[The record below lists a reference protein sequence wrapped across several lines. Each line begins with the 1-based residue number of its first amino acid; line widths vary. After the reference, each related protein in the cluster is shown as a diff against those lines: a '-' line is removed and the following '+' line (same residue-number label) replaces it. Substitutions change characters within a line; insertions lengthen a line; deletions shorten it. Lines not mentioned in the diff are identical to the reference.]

1 MKRRT
6 SRRQQGLAP
15 AKSKNVVKKKKKK
28 VDTKKPKK
36 KSYLAKI
43 NEKVTDENVV
53 LEVEEKDEDK
63 AVEYVAEGKV
73 LSAKK
78 HKKKDKDKNRKDN
91 IVFYA
96 RHFFEKLRKGTM
108 FRIRNGY
115 RIRYST
121 LKKYKLIK
129 EYETWTKYAI
139 KKSKGEDKKLYK
151 EHLRMMYDE
160 IIFENRMENKVAPYV
175 NETITQISN
184 ALNSNNIGT
193 SIDPK
198 SITIL
203 INPEG
208 MPEEVLDDLQMNTNP
223 SKKNVVAKKT
233 KTKTQRKKDKQFQQ
247 AKNVVVED
255 KSQIDMTYWGR
266 KTYTINDVKARF
278 DSNTKPNNLYGEW
291 RKTKGEDVWTP
302 LAADTG
308 KNNYKAIVK
317 LLDILACING
327 DYRKL
332 KTIPGRKSAI
342 LVDKRNGKEIQLSK
356 GGKQYYENDRNKS
369 DKRLWKGKKPQPDG
383 SEDILECF
391 KGNSAQIA
399 QKLELIVN
407 TPSRYSFKK
416 DKSFNKHVIGAVQAL
431 AREKNSSEKWR
442 SPFKWLL
449 GEEQLLAWTDAF
461 DAVMNRDRA
470 KRAKDKEEGKLIAL
484 PWKKCVDA
492 LVSLRKKF
500 IESRKKDPKSLDTA
514 KKNLDYVLFACYVLS
529 PVKRDDY
536 GDVYIVD
543 KFSDRLKKEYKAVV
557 STSTKHPIIT
567 RGSPLERDP
576 EIQKNDYLNY
586 YSTSEEAFCF
596 QKYKTRNKY
605 FQRRLFLKDIVEP
618 IGYGKILAGIIKE
631 SLALVPRN
639 WLFGRCEKSSKTGK
653 ILVTPLVRK
662 KVNFQFINVVETDK
676 ALSTKG
682 ALSKNIIRIQKA
694 NGITKNPTE
703 SRSLGV
709 NILRHSFIT
718 YMVTARKI
726 NAAQRLFLA
735 NNMLHTEAQQKDYIW
750 DLPEKYMKEKA
761 YQNLLT
767 KSGKLKKIS

>member
-1 MKRRT
+1 MAQRK
-6 SRRQQGLAP
+6 SRRQQGMAP
-15 AKSKNVVKKKKKK
+15 EKSQPK
-28 VDTKKPKK
+28 TKKPKK
-36 KSYLAKI
+36 TRKKKKTYLEKI
-43 NEKVTDENVV
+43 NEKVADENVV
-53 LEVEEKDEDK
+53 MEVTEDEEAKQ
-63 AVEYVAEGKV
+63 EYVPEGNV
-73 LSAKK
+73 PSAKK
-78 HKKKDKDKNRKDN
+78 HKKKDKEKNKKDN
-91 IVFYA
+91 QVFYA

-115 RIRYST
+115 RIRYTT
-121 LKKYKLIK
+121 LKKYKLVK
-129 EYETWTKYAI
+129 EYEAWTKYAI
-139 KKSKGEDKKLYK
+139 KKSKGDDKKIYE
-151 EHLRMMYDE
+151 EHLQLMKDE
-160 IIFENRMENKVAPYV
+160 IIFERRMENKVAPYV

-184 ALNSNNIGT
+184 ALNANNIGT

-198 SITIL
+198 NITIL

-208 MPEEVLDDLQMNTNP
+208 VPEEVLDDLQMNTNT
-223 SKKNVVAKKT
+223 SKKNIVAKKL
-233 KTKTQRKKDKQFQQ
+233 KTKKQRQKDRQFQQ
-247 AKNVVVED
+247 AKSVVVED
-255 KSQIDMTYWGR
+255 KSKIDMTYWGR

-278 DSNTKPNNLYGEW
+278 DSNTAPNNLYGEW
-291 RKTKGEDVWTP
+291 RKTKGEDKWTP
-302 LAADTG
+302 LASNTG
-308 KNNYKAIVK
+308 KNNYKSIVK
-317 LLDILACING
+317 LLDILACMKG
-327 DYRKL
+327 DYRKI
-332 KTIPGRKSAI
+332 KTIPGRTSAVLI
-342 LVDKRNGKEIQLSK
+342 DKRNGKEIKLSS
-356 GGKQYYENDRNKS
+356 GGKEYYKNDRNPA
-369 DKRLWKGKKPQPDG
+369 DKRLFKGKKPMPDG

-391 KGNSAQIA
+391 SGTPTQIS

-492 LVSLRKKF
+492 LVSVRKKF
-500 IESRKKDPKSLDTA
+500 IQSMRKDPKSLETA

-543 KFSDRLKKEYKAVV
+543 KFSDRLSKEYKAVV
-557 STSTKHPIIT
+557 STSTKYPIIT

-605 FQRRLFLKDIVEP
+605 FQRRLFLKDIVKP
-618 IGYGKILAGIIKE
+618 FGYGKILANIIKE
-631 SLALVPRN
+631 SLDLVPRN
-639 WLFGRCEKSSKTGK
+639 WLFGRCEKSVKTGK
-653 ILVTPLVRK
+653 ILVTPMVRK

-694 NGITKNPTE
+694 NGITENPTTG
-703 SRSLGV
+703 RSLGV
-709 NILRHSFIT
+709 NLLRHSFI
-718 YMVTARKI
+718 VFQITAQKI
-726 NAAQRLFLA
+726 NAEQRLFLA
-735 NNMLHTEAQQKDYIW
+735 NNMLHTEAQQKDYVW
-750 DLPEKYMKEKA
+750 DLPTQYMKDNA

-767 KSGKLKKIS
+767 RNGKLKKV

>member
-1 MKRRT
+1 MAQRK
-6 SRRQQGLAP
+6 SRRQRGLEP
-15 AKSKNVVKKKKKK
+15 ENQQVKKKKKK
-28 VDTKKPKK
+28 KKNPGKK
-36 KSYLAKI
+36 KKTYLEKI
-43 NEKVTDENVV
+43 NEKIEDENVI
-53 LEVEEKDEDK
+53 LEVEEDTNEKK
-63 AVEYVAEGKV
+63 EYVPEGKV
-73 LSAKK
+73 PSAKK
-78 HKKKDKDKNRKDN
+78 HKKKDKEKNRKDN
-91 IVFYA
+91 KVFYA
-96 RHFFEKLRKGTM
+96 RHFFEKQRKGTM

-115 RIRYST
+115 RIRYTT
-121 LKKYKLIK
+121 LKKYKLLK
-129 EYETWTKYAI
+129 EYEAWTKYAI
-139 KKSKGEDKKLYK
+139 KKSKGEDKKIYK
-151 EHLRMMYDE
+151 DHLQMMKDE
-160 IIFENRMENKVAPYV
+160 IVFERRMENKVAPYV
-175 NETITQISN
+175 NETITQVSN
-184 ALNSNNIGT
+184 ALNANNIGT

-198 SITIL
+198 NITIL

-208 MPEEVLDDLQMNTNP
+208 MPEEVLDDLQMNANT
-223 SKKNVVAKKT
+223 SKKNIVAKKT
-233 KTKTQRKKDKQFQQ
+233 KTKKQKKKDQQFQQ

-255 KSQIDMTYWGR
+255 KSKIDMTYWGR
-266 KTYTINDVKARF
+266 KTYTIDDVKARF
-278 DSNTKPNNLYGEW
+278 DSNTAPNNLYGEW

-308 KNNYKAIVK
+308 RNNYKAIVK
-317 LLDILACING
+317 LLDILACIKG

-332 KTIPGRKSAI
+332 KLIPGRSSAVLI
-342 LVDKRNGKEIQLSK
+342 DKRNGKEIPLSL
-356 GGKQYYENDRNKS
+356 GGKEYYKYDRNKA
-369 DKRLWKGKKPQPDG
+369 DKRLWKGKKPMPDG

-391 KGNSAQIA
+391 AGTPTQIA

-492 LVSLRKKF
+492 LVSLRKKY
-500 IESRKKDPKSLDTA
+500 IQSKKNDPKSLETA
-514 KKNLDYVLFACYVLS
+514 RKNLDYVLFACYVLS

-536 GDVYIVD
+536 GDVYIVE
-543 KFSDRLKKEYKAVV
+543 KFSDRLSKEYKAVV

-567 RGSPLERDP
+567 RGSPLEKDP

-605 FQRRLFLKDIVEP
+605 FQRRLFLKDIVP
-618 IGYGKILAGIIKE
+618 PFGYGKILANIIKE
-631 SLALVPRN
+631 SLELVPRN
-639 WLFGRCEKSSKTGK
+639 WLFGRCEKSDKTDK

-662 KVNFQFINVVETDK
+662 KVNFQFIDVVETDK

-682 ALSKNIIRIQKA
+682 ALSKNIIRIQKE

-709 NILRHSFIT
+709 NLLRHSIIT
-718 YMVTARKI
+718 YLVVARKI
-726 NAAQRLFLA
+726 NAEQRLFLA
-735 NNMLHTEAQQKDYIW
+735 NNMLHTEAQQKDYVW
-750 DLPEKYMKEKA
+750 DLPPQYMKDKP
-761 YQNLLT
+761 YQNLIT
-767 KSGKLKKIS
+767 KNGKLKKIS